1 MMMPGG
7 GPFTAEHVSA
17 LAARAAEL
25 ENIGEEAQNPHA
37 FMRAARLY
45 KLAVRIADEVDEPES
60 AHFTHRDLDRL
71 RDELRRLAT
80 DTAVAGMLG
89 DHGIP
94 SRTDADASGNI
105 TRLFREIALRIEQ
118 RLAGTEARPR
128 PRLDTER
135 RT

>member
-7 GPFTAEHVSA
+7 RPFTSAHVSA

-25 ENIGEEAQNPHA
+25 ESIGEEAQNPHA
-37 FMRAARLY
+37 FLRAARLY

-60 AHFTHRDLDRL
+60 AHFTHGDLDRV

-80 DTAVAGMLG
+80 DMAVAGMLG
-89 DHGIP
+89 DRGIP
-94 SRTDADASGNI
+94 SRADADASGDI

-118 RLAGTEARPR
+118 RLAGNEARPR
-128 PRLDTER
+128 PRLDTEPR
-135 RT
+135 A